1 MIGNLV
7 FKDWLQALG
16 KLDYVQGKARPKV
29 DCILCAVRDNDE
41 RVEILKVYEDDIC
54 FIVLNIYPYNPAHLM
69 IVTRRHI
76 TKFLDLTKKE
86 MLHLTRAI
94 QGIQLLLNDLYNP
107 KGYNLGL
114 NQGRDA
120 GGSIEHLHIHLIPR
134 YGSEL
139 GFIDIVG
146 KTRVLPEGLKAVKK
160 KIEENINK
168 YLNKE
173 FFENY

>member
-1 MIGNLV
+1 MIIFN
-7 FKDWLQALG
+7 KWLQALG

-41 RVEILKVYEDDIC
+41 RVTSLKIYEDDLC
-54 FIVLNIYPYNPAHLM
+54 FVVLNLYPYNPAHLM

-76 TKFLDLTKKE
+76 TKFLELTKE
-86 MLHLTRAI
+86 ELLHITRTI
-94 QGIQLLLNDLYNP
+94 QGIQMLLDDLYNP
-107 KGYNLGL
+107 KGYNIGI

-120 GGSIEHLHIHLIPR
+120 GGSIDHLHFHLIPR

-146 KTRVLPEGLKAVKK
+146 KTRVLPEGLDDVKK
-160 KIEENINK
+160 KLESNINK
-168 YLNKE
+168 YLTKE
-173 FFENY
+173 FYDNFK

>member
-1 MIGNLV
+1 M
-7 FKDWLQALG
+7 
-16 KLDYVQGKARPKV
+16 QGKARPNV
-29 DCILCAVRDNDE
+29 DCILCAVRDNDV

-54 FIVLNIYPYNPAHLM
+54 FIILNLYPYNPAHLM
-69 IVTRRHI
+69 IVTQRHL
-76 TKFLDLTKKE
+76 TKFLDLTKE
-86 MLHLTRAI
+86 EIIHINRAI

-107 KGYNLGL
+107 KGYNIGL

-120 GGSIEHLHIHLIPR
+120 GGSIEHLHFHLIPR

-160 KIEENINK
+160 KLEKNINN
-168 YLNKE
+168 YLNKD
-173 FFENY
+173 FFKNF